1 LKSVSNWVSQTAP
14 SAQNYQEV
22 VYASELNLF
31 VAISGSFS
39 GNRITTSTNGIDWEE
54 SISYPDTYLFEIA
67 WSPKLSLFVV
77 VFTTEPC
84 VATSPDGKNWTN
96 LPYNTPFTNVI
107 AITWSE
113 ELELFVALSFNGR
126 VMTSPNGTTWTDR
139 GDQLGGTQGQSLVW
153 SKELNLLVAVSQSG
167 TNRVATSSN
176 GITWNTLSV
185 SLNVWNDIEWSPALG
200 LLVAVADSGTGN
212 RVMTSSDGINWVDGS
227 ITDRSWETIRWSG
240 DLGIFLI
247 VATDGYIA
255 YSTDGFIWTESV
267 LTGNL
272 RGCCWSPE
280 LGTFVIVGVGG
291 RIYSTSLK
299 ERKPTSDNVFNN
311 EFNNINESGEWT
323 FKTLNST
330 DLTSNSI
337 TTIGSGTI
345 GGNLTISGSL
355 TNRNQPAFK
364 ATTTQT
370 LQPSVDT
377 NIIFNN
383 PITDTDS
390 GYNSSTGEYTIQ
402 SAGNWYFYYSFQSN
416 GVGFKVELQQ
426 EGTAKDQVFTDLAL
440 TLGTNLGCKGM
451 VIIPCSVG
459 NVIRVRVKSGSVRI
473 ENGGFFEFHSFGGF
487 LIG

>member
-1 LKSVSNWVSQTAP
+1 
-14 SAQNYQEV
+14 
-22 VYASELNLF
+22 
-31 VAISGSFS
+31 
-39 GNRITTSTNGIDWEE
+39 
-54 SISYPDTYLFEIA
+54 
-67 WSPKLSLFVV
+67 
-77 VFTTEPC
+77 
-84 VATSPDGKNWTN
+84 
-96 LPYNTPFTNVI
+96 
-107 AITWSE
+107 
-113 ELELFVALSFNGR
+113 
-126 VMTSPNGTTWTDR
+126 
-139 GDQLGGTQGQSLVW
+139 
-153 SKELNLLVAVSQSG
+153 
-167 TNRVATSSN
+167 
-176 GITWNTLSV
+176 
-185 SLNVWNDIEWSPALG
+185 
-200 LLVAVADSGTGN
+200 
-212 RVMTSSDGINWVDGS
+212 
-227 ITDRSWETIRWSG
+227 
-240 DLGIFLI
+240 
-247 VATDGYIA
+247 
-255 YSTDGFIWTESV
+255 
-267 LTGNL
+267 
-272 RGCCWSPE
+272 
-280 LGTFVIVGVGG
+280 
-291 RIYSTSLK
+291 LK

-330 DLTSNSI
+330 DLTSNSL

-355 TNRNQPAFK
+355 TNRNQPCFK

-440 TLGTNLGCKGM
+440 TSGTNLGCKGM

-459 NVIRVRVKSGSVRI
+459 DVIRVRVKSGSVRI

-487 LIG
+487 LVG